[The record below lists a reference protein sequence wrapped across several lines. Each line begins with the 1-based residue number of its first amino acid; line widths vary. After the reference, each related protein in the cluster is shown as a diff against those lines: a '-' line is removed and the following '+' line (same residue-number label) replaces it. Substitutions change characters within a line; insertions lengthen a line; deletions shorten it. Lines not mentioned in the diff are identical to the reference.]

1 MSELS
6 PRMTQFEADLDAYC
20 AALAAGT
27 PASETSPSAILAR
40 CFEHMEDRRE
50 GVSVILVATI
60 ECLRDGHTR
69 AALALLEHV
78 LPHYQRQP
86 SRGPSQ

>member
-6 PRMTQFEADLDAYC
+6 PRMAQFEADLDAYC

-27 PASETSPSAILAR
+27 PVSETSPSAILAR
-40 CFEHMEDRRE
+40 CFDHMEDRRE
-50 GVSVILVATI
+50 GFAVILEATI

-69 AALALLEHV
+69 AALAFLKSV
-78 LPHYQRQP
+78 LPRYQRP
-86 SRGPSQ
+86 SRRLSQ